1 MNNQK
6 RLEYLLRIGAKF
18 LRGLQPKGGF
28 SLHMLVLT
36 NLKRSL
42 SFLQERDRS
51 GGGTFLAAFI
61 LFSHEDYSTKT

>member
-1 MNNQK
+1 
-6 RLEYLLRIGAKF
+6 
-18 LRGLQPKGGF
+18 
-28 SLHMLVLT
+28 MLVLT